1 MLEVPPS
8 LFNQIADRRET
19 VEENL
24 LHTSIQ
30 LLGRYTCVSIV
41 YFEIT
46 PEMPD
51 DADWRNKTRRLL
63 SGESVTNQGWV
74 RSDSVA
80 PYQADGLLLRSQ
92 AEIHLY
98 RALKGRGISFAP
110 LPVFIRGGEL
120 YRRVTP
126 SSATPMISW
135 DPTDDRGTSRATG
148 RFTYEKDVTDTTG
161 ERWLGEC
168 RIIT

>member
-110 LPVFIRGGEL
+110 LRSSSVAASFIG
-120 YRRVTP
+120 
-126 SSATPMISW
+126 A
-135 DPTDDRGTSRATG
+135 
-148 RFTYEKDVTDTTG
+148 
-161 ERWLGEC
+161 
-168 RIIT
+168 